1 MQAVKC
7 IYNKVNALLFY
18 SRKNMQKQMIYRNR
32 IFSLK
37 ALLYHLFWEARFF
50 WWTLFGLV
58 IAWDAGWIVAGLIS
72 VPKGGTEPALRIMGL
87 FLQVFGIG
95 TVAYGIHETRML
107 FGRPGIFPSFLAWLN
122 RVLISGGHIVSGEN
136 SDVIGTLSGTF
147 PAMKGNMRGHWL
159 ESAAFDASIEKRI
172 EALEQNIEHIN
183 SRINQTQAEM
193 DQNFGAQTA
202 ALEQEKQVR
211 TEQDQYL
218 SSKLEVTETGGI
230 NISVM
235 GLIWLLFGV
244 ISSTISVELAAYF
257 K

>member
-1 MQAVKC
+1 
-7 IYNKVNALLFY
+7 
-18 SRKNMQKQMIYRNR
+18 MIYRNR
-32 IFSLK
+32 VISLK
-37 ALLYHLFWEARFF
+37 ALWYHLFWGARFF

-58 IAWDAGWIVAGLIS
+58 VAWIAGWIVAWLIG
-72 VPKGGTEPALRIMGL
+72 VPKGGTEPELRITGL

-95 TVAYGIHETRML
+95 TVAYGIHETRVL
-107 FGRPGIFPSFLAWLN
+107 FGRPGIFPSFLAWFN
-122 RVLISGGHIVSGEN
+122 RVLISGGRIVSGES
-136 SDVIGTLSGTF
+136 SDVIGSFSGTF
-147 PAMKGNMRGHWL
+147 PAMKVNMLGH
-159 ESAAFDASIEKRI
+159 SSARAAFDASIEKRI
-172 EALEQNIEHIN
+172 EVLEQNIEHIN

-193 DQNFGAQTA
+193 DQNFSAQAA
-202 ALEQEKQVR
+202 ALEQEKQAR

-218 SSKLEVTETGGI
+218 STKLEVTETGGI